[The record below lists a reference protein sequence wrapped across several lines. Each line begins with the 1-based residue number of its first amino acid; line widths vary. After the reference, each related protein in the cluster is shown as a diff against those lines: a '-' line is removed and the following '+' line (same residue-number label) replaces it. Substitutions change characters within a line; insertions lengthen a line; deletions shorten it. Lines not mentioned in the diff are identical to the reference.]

1 MWIVRFWFTFAS
13 SVKSKINKKRKQ
25 ENKAKNAPLAK
36 RQAFFEMKI
45 IYWKSSNGSS
55 FEILKQQTESN
66 TKTHPTQM
74 EMYTTEKI
82 QSIKVA
88 HYNSTIADTFGRI
101 QIALNEH
108 SRADMPFTFFRI
120 SSQFTQFFF
129 LLLSCLSH
137 SHSQCVRLFLVLF
150 LLS

>member
-1 MWIVRFWFTFAS
+1 
-13 SVKSKINKKRKQ
+13 
-25 ENKAKNAPLAK
+25 
-36 RQAFFEMKI
+36 MKI

-55 FEILKQQTESN
+55 FEIFKQQTKSN
-66 TKTHPTQM
+66 TKKHPTQM
-74 EMYTTEKI
+74 EIYTTEKI

-120 SSQFTQFFF
+120 SSQFTQFF

-137 SHSQCVRLFLVLF
+137 SPSLSVCLCVSLFGFVFALVNIISHDCVIF
-150 LLS
+150 SYCS

>member
-1 MWIVRFWFTFAS
+1 M
-13 SVKSKINKKRKQ
+13 
-25 ENKAKNAPLAK
+25 
-36 RQAFFEMKI
+36 
-45 IYWKSSNGSS
+45 
-55 FEILKQQTESN
+55 EI
-66 TKTHPTQM
+66 
-74 EMYTTEKI
+74 YTTEKI

-129 LLLSCLSH
+129 VVMSLSLSL
-137 SHSQCVRLFLVLF
+137 SLCVCVCLFLVLF